1 MYEQRCT
8 QYSVFHGFAE
18 CTFSR
23 RKRRNR
29 SVERRG
35 DARNDSCHQCSG
47 ACHRSGTV
55 FCVRMLKNV
64 ELYASLQEDFAFFG
78 ERRKLQNEG
87 WPQHT
92 PWAVAYAHQEGA
104 RVNGA
109 CSRTPLAAVVASRR
123 RRQRRQRFRCAIR
136 RGTGRLLLGRGA
148 LNGDGCFP

>member
-1 MYEQRCT
+1 MQRCT
-8 QYSVFHGFAE
+8 QYSVFDGFAE
-18 CTFSR
+18 WTFSR

-29 SVERRG
+29 CVDKRG
-35 DARNDSCHQCSG
+35 DARKERCQLCSG
-47 ACHRSGTV
+47 ACHWSTAV
-55 FCVRMLKNV
+55 FCVRMLRNV

-92 PWAVAYAHQEGA
+92 PWAVAYAHEVCA

-123 RRQRRQRFRCAIR
+123 RRQRRQRRRCGVLR
-136 RGTGRLLLGRGA
+136 SGGPLLL
-148 LNGDGCFP
+148 LLLLLLT